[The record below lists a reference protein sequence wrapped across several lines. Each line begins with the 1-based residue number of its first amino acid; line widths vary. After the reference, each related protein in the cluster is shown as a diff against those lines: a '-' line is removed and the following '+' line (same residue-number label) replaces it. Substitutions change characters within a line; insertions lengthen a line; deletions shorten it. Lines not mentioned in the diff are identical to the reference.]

1 MKFANPFEEKE
12 YIGRE
17 SLKDLISLFPEKF
30 KNIEMKYTEDY
41 YCAYDAFFFDYD
53 ENYSIKKRT
62 FVEIKCREQVYPDYI
77 LETKK
82 YNSIKRI
89 AEKELYLKPEE
100 YRIIYINFTPKGTYF
115 WNISDMSKQ
124 KIEKGHYNKATAK
137 SKTEKI
143 DKTVYNMD
151 PEKGKFIN
159 YIYNKEMILRRTLN
173 NRIVEEV
180 KKQKGFILPF

>member
-1 MKFANPFEEKE
+1 MNFANPFEEKE

-30 KNIEMKYTEDY
+30 KNVDMKYTEDY
-41 YCAYDAFFFDYD
+41 YCSYDAFFFDYD

-62 FVEIKCREQVYPDYI
+62 FVEIKCRDQVYPDYI

-82 YNSIKRI
+82 YNAIKKI

-115 WNISDMSKQ
+115 WNISDMSSQ
-124 KIEKGHYNKATAK
+124 RPHKGHYNRATAK
-137 SKTEKI
+137 SKTNKV
-143 DKTVYNMD
+143 DKMVYDMD